1 MDIAHKEKPALLNCE
16 FGTTS
21 SARQKRDSAAA
32 SEVEAPV
39 KSNVA
44 WLQYGLK
51 SRTHEKRGWLKDKLL
66 HLNLM
71 EGNKESLWKRILSD
85 YKCQL
90 AAIEDMRLT
99 LGQSFV
105 DPREHKG
112 HNGVL
117 GKYVS
122 ATSEA
127 QQGIPQNMWTIPYLL
142 YAYDVKRS
150 NFQNKRNADSRGADL
165 FKRKDKKQYNKE
177 ETVQQGTAS

>member
-1 MDIAHKEKPALLNCE
+1 VSRKTLEWMSASQKGDANDAISKTLKTKFNKEVNSTLLDIAHKEKPALLNCE
-16 FGTTS
+16 FGTTT
-21 SARQKRDSAAA
+21 SARQKRGSAAA

-39 KSNVA
+39 NSNVA

-99 LGQSFV
+99 LG
-105 DPREHKG
+105 
-112 HNGVL
+112 
-117 GKYVS
+117 
-122 ATSEA
+122 
-127 QQGIPQNMWTIPYLL
+127 
-142 YAYDVKRS
+142 
-150 NFQNKRNADSRGADL
+150 
-165 FKRKDKKQYNKE
+165 
-177 ETVQQGTAS
+177 